1 MSENFY
7 KITKP
12 LQYKNKLIKL
22 NGKNNMESGTQ
33 NQENNFQ
40 LITNLINQKSF
51 ILNNFDRKMMG
62 DLHYGCG

>member
-33 NQENNFQ
+33 N
-40 LITNLINQKSF
+40 
-51 ILNNFDRKMMG
+51 
-62 DLHYGCG
+62 